1 MKTYQHV
8 ERLGSQEVEG
18 ILFGTVYVFSKL
30 DGTSARI
37 AYEDGKI
44 VYGSRNRILTQEN
57 DNAGFMNTCMNDER
71 YGDLFQEY
79 PNLVLYGEWLV
90 KNHIKHYED
99 NAWRKFYVY
108 DVMNGDRYLRY
119 EEYKPILDKYGIEY
133 IPLICVLNSP
143 TEQNIL
149 ELAPQ
154 QGFLCKSGG
163 HQEGIVIKSY
173 DYVNKYGR
181 TTWAKVVNATYTTK
195 KSIKEETPCI
205 EQDIVDKLL
214 SVEEIEK
221 EKCKIEDFDIRKT
234 QELLGRVQYEFIKD
248 NISIIIKKWKSPTI
262 NFKKLNHFIACK
274 VRETLC

>member
-8 ERLGSQEVEG
+8 ERLGSEEVEG
-18 ILFGTVYVFSKL
+18 ILSGTVYVFSKL

-57 DNAGFMNTCMNDER
+57 DNAGFMNACVNDER

-79 PNLVLYGEWLV
+79 PDLVLYGEWLV

-99 NAWRKFYVY
+99 DAWRKFYVY
-108 DVMNGDRYLRY
+108 DVMNGDKYLRY
-119 EEYKPILDKYGIEY
+119 EEYKPILYKYGIKY
-133 IPLICVLNSP
+133 IPLICVLNNP
-143 TEQNIL
+143 TEQDIL
-149 ELAPQ
+149 ALAPK
-154 QGFLCKSGG
+154 QGFLCKEGG
-163 HQEGIVIKSY
+163 NQEGIVIKSY

-181 TTWAKVVNATYTTK
+181 TTWAEVVNATLITHKNNKETK
-195 KSIKEETPCI
+195 PCI

-221 EKCKIEDFDIRKT
+221 EKNKIENFNITKT
-234 QELLGRVQYEFIKD
+234 GELLGRVQHEFVKD
-248 NISIIIKKWKSPTI
+248 NISIILKKWKSPTI
-262 NFKKLNHFIACK
+262 NFKQLNKCIADK
-274 VRETLC
+274 VRECLM